1 MYNTSKTYWF
11 IVFRYIQVVPLACL
25 TFREPLLTLQCI
37 GVCVM
42 QLILFSQVSTNKQ
55 TIFFGV
61 VVYFDLTFSP
71 VLIKNSYIYI
81 QTSWPYIYIYMYT
94 HHIAGNFRGRK
105 LSRITLFC
113 GYPRIFSSQ
122 NLGVWHPLTRP
133 AICKTF
139 SMKIVFFTNSQKF
152 FSLESFPLYGTLFCF
167 SMFVLGL

>member
-1 MYNTSKTYWF
+1 MYSFPLHSSRPTCVLDISWAFVNFAMYW
-11 IVFRYIQVVPLACL
+11 RLCN
-25 TFREPLLTLQCI
+25 
-37 GVCVM
+37 GVN
-42 QLILFSQVSTNKQ
+42 LFSQVSTNKQ

-122 NLGVWHPLTRP
+122 NLGVWHPLTRA

-167 SMFVLGL
+167 SMFVLGM